1 MKLDLD
7 FTNDD
12 RRTVQ
17 PKPTRDR
24 APERDQPNLTT
35 QPLLQ
40 LGPLDGRLQ
49 RLSEL
54 ADQNRFPEIP
64 RRTYEHKPES
74 DLPIDKPQFE
84 RNVRT
89 RHHLPP
95 TLLNLRLHPEEKQ
108 LLGEIG
114 RFRVLALKD
123 IARTIYAGDD
133 GALRSH
139 LKFLHEKGLAS
150 VDIIN
155 VRRDGRSRPVE
166 RMEVVTLTRD
176 GEKLARLTN
185 TFRPDQKL
193 YHGLVK
199 PREVEHDSQIYRAY
213 LKETERITGLGG
225 RELRVQL
232 DFELKSKVQKA
243 IYAARKA
250 DPSRDLNEIKQE
262 VAREH
267 GLPVVDNQIQI
278 PDARIE
284 YELDQGSQTG
294 HSDIEV
300 VTAAYRPGHLRAKA
314 QSGFRVYL
322 SRRDA
327 ATMSAKI
334 EGEHHLLDDLLDL

>member
-1 MKLDLD
+1 MKLELD

-12 RRTVQ
+12 RRMDR
-17 PKPTRDR
+17 PSPTRDR
-24 APERDQPNLTT
+24 APERDQPDPTT
-35 QPLLQ
+35 PPALQP
-40 LGPLDGRLQ
+40 GPLDGRLQ

-54 ADQNRFPEIP
+54 AGQNRFPEIP
-64 RRTYEHKPES
+64 RRTYEPKPEP
-74 DLPIDKPQFE
+74 DLPIDKPRE
-84 RNVRT
+84 RHVRP
-89 RHHLPP
+89 RHHLPQ

-108 LLGEIG
+108 LLGEAG

-123 IARTIYAGDD
+123 VARTIYAGDE
-133 GALRSH
+133 GTLRSH
-139 LKFLHEKGLAS
+139 IKFLHEKGLAS

-176 GEKLARLTN
+176 GENLARLTN
-185 TFRPDQKL
+185 VFNPDQRL

-213 LKETERITGLGG
+213 LKEAERIRGLGG

-250 DPSRDLNEIKQE
+250 DPSRDINDIKQE
-262 VAREH
+262 VAH
-267 GLPVVDNQIQI
+267 DQGLPLVDNQIQI

-284 YELDQGSQTG
+284 YELDQGSQVG

-327 ATMSAKI
+327 ATMTAKL

>member
-7 FTNDD
+7 FTNDA

-24 APERDQPNLTT
+24 APELDQPDQTT

-40 LGPLDGRLQ
+40 PGPLDGRLQ

-54 ADQNRFPEIP
+54 AGQNRFPEIP
-64 RRTYEHKPES
+64 RRTYEPKPEPDIS
-74 DLPIDKPQFE
+74 KDRPEAE
-84 RNVRT
+84 RHVRT
-89 RHHLPP
+89 RQHLPM
-95 TLLNLRLHPEEKQ
+95 TLVNLRLHPEEKQ
-108 LLGEIG
+108 LLGETG
-114 RFRVLALKD
+114 RFRVLSLKD
-123 IARTIYAGDD
+123 IARTVYAGNE
-133 GALRSH
+133 GTLRSH
-139 LKFLHEKGLAS
+139 LKFLHEKGLVS

-166 RMEVVTLTRD
+166 RMEVVTLTPD

-185 TFRPDQKL
+185 TFNQDQRL

-213 LKETERITGLGG
+213 LKEAERISELGG
-225 RELRVQL
+225 RVLRVRL

-243 IYAARKA
+243 IYTARKT
-250 DPSRDLNEIKQE
+250 DPNRDINDIKQE
-262 VAREH
+262 VAH
-267 GLPVVDNQIQI
+267 DQGLPVVDNQIQI

-284 YELDQGSQTG
+284 YELDQGSQKG

-300 VTAAYRPGHLRAKA
+300 VTAAYRPGHLCAKA

-322 SRRDA
+322 SRGDA